1 MKPARWMILFS
12 KKCQAEKFWELEVQL
27 AQLVRQL

>member
-12 KKCQAEKFWELEVQL
+12 MKCQAEKCWELQV
-27 AQLVRQL
+27 QLVRQF